1 MKIVYVFNDRRPT
14 DLLHPIVAISDDGVV
29 AGVAHFD
36 DWTLPFARFA
46 MHVIDDCDAPGS
58 DAFLI
63 ARTRAETQEL
73 FDAKFGAGKWSAVW
87 LDDPR
92 SDPGWIKAMEL
103 MRAEAV
109 RREEQRRRVLDVI
122 SDTVISWLPTAEE
135 VETIGTQENP
145 AVHALH

>member
-63 ARTRAETQEL
+63 ARTRQSRANPIANCAKAERNTC
-73 FDAKFGAGKWSAVW
+73 A
-87 LDDPR
+87 
-92 SDPGWIKAMEL
+92 
-103 MRAEAV
+103 
-109 RREEQRRRVLDVI
+109 
-122 SDTVISWLPTAEE
+122 T
-135 VETIGTQENP
+135 
-145 AVHALH
+145 